1 MQKFSMPWGLLSIVS
16 EKLGMELLYV
26 TFATLKYTKNE
37 IKTKKM
43 SIVSFGKYEEG
54 INYKVLNERQVR
66 ASAGIMFL
74 IGLMASING
83 LILKNYSVIPY
94 LSGFLLFSFSIAVL
108 INPRY
113 SPTMMLGYIFVRKQT
128 PLYIGAVQKRF
139 AWSLG
144 MAMSA
149 AIFVLSIFLL
159 TDATYFEPL
168 CQLCIICL
176 ILLYLETAFGIC
188 VGCKLY
194 FLAIRLKLMKKPT
207 VRPNCMGDAC
217 EV

>member
-1 MQKFSMPWGLLSIVS
+1 
-16 EKLGMELLYV
+16 
-26 TFATLKYTKNE
+26 
-37 IKTKKM
+37 M
-43 SIVSFGKYEEG
+43 SIVSFGKYVEG
-54 INYKVLNERQVR
+54 INYKVLNEREVR
-66 ASAGIMFL
+66 ANSGIMFL
-74 IGLMASING
+74 LGLVASVNG

-94 LSGFLLFSFSIAVL
+94 ISGFLLFSFAVAIF

-113 SPTMMLGYIFVRKQT
+113 SPTMILGSVFVRKQT

-144 MAMSA
+144 LALSS

-159 TDATYFEPL
+159 TDVSYFTPL
-168 CQLCIICL
+168 CRLCILCL

-194 FLAIRLKLMKKPT
+194 FLSIKMKLLKKPA

>member
-1 MQKFSMPWGLLSIVS
+1 
-16 EKLGMELLYV
+16 
-26 TFATLKYTKNE
+26 
-37 IKTKKM
+37 M
-43 SIVSFGKYEEG
+43 SIVSFGKYVEG

-66 ASAGIMFL
+66 GSAGIMFL
-74 IGLMASING
+74 FGLAALING
-83 LILKNYSVIPY
+83 FSGNYSVIPY
-94 LSGFLLFSFSIAVL
+94 ISGFLLLSFLIAVF

-113 SPTMMLGYIFVRKQT
+113 SPTMLLSSVFVRKQT

-144 MAMSA
+144 IALSA
-149 AIFVLSIFLL
+149 SIFVLSIFLL
-159 TDATYFEPL
+159 TDASYFTPL
-168 CQLCIICL
+168 CRLCILCL

-194 FLAIRLKLMKKPT
+194 FLSIKLKLLKKPA

>member
-1 MQKFSMPWGLLSIVS
+1 M
-16 EKLGMELLYV
+16 KL
-26 TFATLKYTKNE
+26 
-37 IKTKKM
+37 I
-43 SIVSFGKYEEG
+43 SFGKYVEG

-66 ASAGIMFL
+66 AGSGIMFL
-74 IGLMASING
+74 FGLVAFING

-94 LSGFLLFSFSIAVL
+94 ISGFLLLSFLIAVF
-108 INPRY
+108 INPNY
-113 SPTMMLGYIFVRKQT
+113 SPTMLLGSIFVRKQT

-144 MAMSA
+144 IALSG

-159 TDATYFEPL
+159 KDASYFESL
-168 CQLCIICL
+168 CRLCIICL

-188 VGCKLY
+188 IGCKIYYLS
-194 FLAIRLKLMKKPT
+194 IRMKLLKEPET
-207 VRPNCMGDAC
+207 RPNCMGDSC